1 VIARWV
7 VAGAAVATLTACGGG
22 SARSAP
28 SPSPARGA
36 VASPTPSP
44 TPAPLA
50 LQDLGDFSSP
60 VWAGPAP
67 GDPAHLYL
75 AEKTGRVL
83 QLTADG
89 GDPHVVLDLGGRI
102 STAGEQG
109 LLSLAFDPAFSRNKR
124 LYVDYTDKAG
134 DTQVVAYTLTGAATG
149 AAAGGTA
156 AATPGVTA
164 GAPQVLLT
172 VDQPYVNHNGGALLF
187 DRTRMLL
194 VGLGDG
200 GSAGDPQ
207 NRAQDLASDLGKILR
222 IDPRTGAG
230 AAGNPYPQN
239 PRVWALGLRNPWRF
253 SFDTNGDL
261 YLGDVGQNREEELD
275 VVRPADQRGANYGWP
290 VYEGD
295 DFFKRD
301 RLLTSGGVVIAPA
314 LTYLHVDGG
323 CSITGGEVYRG
334 RRLPEL
340 VGTYVFGDFCTGR
353 LVGVRRTPVGVTP
366 MVELGPKVGGLQGF
380 GKDLTGELL
389 VMSTDTLY
397 RLVPAKP

>member
-36 VASPTPSP
+36 V
-44 TPAPLA
+44 
-50 LQDLGDFSSP
+50 SSP